1 MATEDYTVISD
12 PQEALRGKWGIAIGT
27 FLVYG
32 IVSFVIGLTRVGFL
46 ILGGPLALGIA
57 IISLRLVRGQDID
70 VGMIFKGFDN
80 FVNALVTYLLMMLF
94 ILLWTLLL
102 IIPGIIAALSYG
114 MAFFILADN
123 PGMTGSEVLRTSK
136 AMMDGH
142 KMDLF
147 VLYLKFFVFSL
158 LCILTLFIGYL
169 WLVPYMHV
177 SLAAFYEK
185 VKAQYN
191 SPTVINEINSIQ

>member
-1 MATEDYTVISD
+1 MATEDYTVIPEPTD
-12 PQEALRGKWGIAIGT
+12 ALRGKWGIAIGT
-27 FLVYG
+27 FLIYG
-32 IVSFVIGLTRVGFL
+32 IVSFVIGLTRVGVL
-46 ILGGPLALGIA
+46 VTGGPLALGVA
-57 IISLRLVRGQDID
+57 IVSLRLVRGQDID
-70 VGMIFKGFDN
+70 VAMIFKGFDN
-80 FVNALVTYLLMMLF
+80 FVNALVTYLLMLLF
-94 ILLWTLLL
+94 ILLWSLLL

-147 VLYLKFFVFSL
+147 ILYLKFVVFSL

-177 SLAAFYEK
+177 SLAAFYEN
-185 VKAQYN
+185 VKAKYN
-191 SPTVINEINSIQ
+191 QPTVMNEINTI